1 MKEAG
6 QMMTRRPEDGH
17 PSTGSSP
24 KSGAPL
30 GGRLATAGAVLA
42 VLGLVASL
50 LAACG
55 GGEEEPASPPGGE
68 DEAIASCRAL
78 EALEKYRYL
87 VNWSLESP
95 ELTET
100 PAAGHLTPTSGLT
113 RDYIGYF
120 FFDYNIDASFVAPN
134 RIDAIISSAGGIPFR
149 MITIGNQSWALFA
162 SDWTE
167 TLPEQSVGYR
177 PLDICN
183 AILADLTLSQAERK
197 EEKVNDI
204 ESIHYSF
211 SRIPSQQAMAMI
223 FGPGSDTVSLV
234 TLADVELWMAEK
246 GNWPVRIEVSGSGL
260 YADGRELRTHILVE
274 IRDANSDDIQVEPP
288 L

>member
-17 PSTGSSP
+17 PSTGSGP

-30 GGRLATAGAVLA
+30 GRRLATAGAVLA

-78 EALEKYRYL
+78 EALEKYRYI

-95 ELTET
+95 ELTESPT
-100 PAAGHLTPTSGLT
+100 AGQPTPTSDLT
-113 RDYIGYF
+113 RDYIGHF
-120 FFDYNIDASFVAPN
+120 FFEHNIEASFVAPD
-134 RIDAIISSAGGIPFR
+134 RIDAIISSAGGVPFR
-149 MITIGNQSWALFA
+149 MITIGNQNWALFA
-162 SDWTE
+162 DHWRE
-167 TLPEQSVGYR
+167 ALAEQRIGYR

-183 AILADLTLSQAERK
+183 AILVDLTLSQAERQ

-211 SRIPSQQAMAMI
+211 SQVPSQQAMAMI
-223 FGPGSDTVSLV
+223 FGPDSDTVSLI
-234 TLADVELWMAEK
+234 TAADVELWMAEK
-246 GNWPVRIEVSGSGL
+246 DNWPVRIEVSGSGL
-260 YADGRELRTHILVE
+260 YADGRELRMHILVE

>member
-17 PSTGSSP
+17 PSTGSGP

-78 EALEKYRYL
+78 EAFETYRYV

-95 ELTET
+95 ELTESPT
-100 PAAGHLTPTSGLT
+100 AGQPTPTSDLT

-120 FFDYNIDASFVAPN
+120 FFEHNVDASFVAPD

-149 MITIGNQSWALFA
+149 MIRIGPQNWALFA
-162 SDWTE
+162 GHWRE
-167 TLPEQSVGYR
+167 ALAEQTIGYR

-183 AILADLTLSQAERK
+183 AILADLTLSQAERQ
-197 EEKVNDI
+197 EEKVNDV

-211 SRIPSQQAMAMI
+211 SQVPSQQAMAMI
-223 FGPGSDTVSLV
+223 FGPGSDTVSLI
-234 TLADVELWMAEK
+234 TAADVELWMAEK
-246 GNWPVRIEVSGSGL
+246 DNWPVRIEVSGSGL
-260 YADGRELRTHILVE
+260 YADGRELRMHILVE
-274 IRDANSDDIQVEPP
+274 IRDANSDNIRVEPP

>member
-30 GGRLATAGAVLA
+30 GRRLATAGAVLA

-78 EALEKYRYL
+78 EALEKYRYI

-95 ELTET
+95 ELTESPT
-100 PAAGHLTPTSGLT
+100 AGQPTPTSDLT
-113 RDYIGYF
+113 RDYIGHF
-120 FFDYNIDASFVAPN
+120 FFEHNIEASFVAPD
-134 RIDAIISSAGGIPFR
+134 RIDAIISSAGGVPFR
-149 MITIGNQSWALFA
+149 MITIGNQNWALFA
-162 SDWTE
+162 DHWRE
-167 TLPEQSVGYR
+167 ALAEQRIGYR

-183 AILADLTLSQAERK
+183 AILVDLTLSQAERQ

-211 SRIPSQQAMAMI
+211 SQVPSQQAMAMI
-223 FGPGSDTVSLV
+223 FGPDSDTVSLI
-234 TLADVELWMAEK
+234 TAADVELWMAEK
-246 GNWPVRIEVSGSGL
+246 DNWPVRIEVSGSGL
-260 YADGRELRTHILVE
+260 YADGRELRMHILVE